1 MKTKRF
7 SMAAVLFCLTVCLCL
22 AGCGNGKKDN
32 KETTNGA
39 ETHESA
45 SDQNGGTT
53 DKNNGQTSAETNGSD
68 SSTGATNGAGI
79 NGTNGAETNGTGGVL
94 DDVGDDVSKAM
105 DDMGSDLSRGLEDAT
120 E

>member
-1 MKTKRF
+1 MKTKGF
-7 SMAAVLFCLTVCLCL
+7 SLAAAFVCLTVCLCL

-32 KETTNGA
+32 QETSNGA

-53 DKNNGQTSAETNGSD
+53 DKNNGQTGAETKGND
-68 SSTGATNGAGI
+68 STTGATNGAGI
-79 NGTNGAETNGTGGVL
+79 NGTNGAETNGTNGVL
-94 DDVGDDVSKAM
+94 DYVGDDVSKAM
-105 DDMGSDLSRGLEDAT
+105 DDMGCDLSRGLEDAT